1 MRAMTTVLV
10 VDDHPS
16 FLRAA
21 RVLLEASGYEVVGQ
35 AADGATALD
44 QANLL
49 RPDVVLLDVQLP
61 DLDGFEVAR
70 RLRSTDVPPVV
81 VLVSTREG
89 AEYGAQLPCPH
100 AQGFIVKSEL
110 SGARLASVINAP
122 TAEGLTPPAYDPG
135 GSDAGPRQRE
145 PAKRRDGALVRVM
158 LADDS
163 VLLREGLLRL
173 LAADGMEVTAA
184 VATGE
189 ELVAAVG
196 ASPPDVVIVDV
207 RMPPTHTDEGVRAAV
222 TIKEQHPGVGV
233 LLLSQYVETRYA
245 LELLEHGAGVGYL
258 LKDRV
263 TTVPVF
269 LDAVRRVAGGGTAV
283 DEEVVDQL
291 LRPARAPAGLARLSA
306 RERET
311 LALVAEGLSNA
322 SICERLVLSPKT
334 VESHISAIFQKL
346 DLAVDGETHRR
357 VLATLRWLQG

>member
-1 MRAMTTVLV
+1 MTTVLL

-21 RVLLEASGYEVVGQ
+21 RVLLEAAGYEVLGQ
-35 AADGATALD
+35 ASNGRTAVT
-44 QANLL
+44 QAELL
-49 RPDVVLLDVQLP
+49 QPDIVLLDIQLP

-70 RLRSTDVPPVV
+70 QLRSTPTPPLV

-89 AEYGAQLPCPH
+89 AEYGAQLPCVD

-110 SGARLASVINAP
+110 SGPRFAAVLDGSVP
-122 TAEGLTPPAYDPG
+122 SGPGTP
-135 GSDAGPRQRE
+135 GPRTDDDAASECR
-145 PAKRRDGALVRVM
+145 PAGRQGGAPLRAM

-173 LAADGMEVTAA
+173 LTADGIEVTAA
-184 VATGE
+184 VETGE

-196 ASPPDVVIVDV
+196 ADPPDVVIVDV
-207 RMPPTHTDEGVRAAV
+207 RMPPTHSDEGIRAAV
-222 TIKEQHPGVGV
+222 AIKERHPDVGV
-233 LLLSQYVETRYA
+233 LLLSQYVESRYA
-245 LELLEHGAGVGYL
+245 LELMEHGAGVGYL

-263 TTVPVF
+263 TTVPMF
-269 LDAVRRVAGGGTAV
+269 LDAVRRIADGGTAV

-291 LRPARAPAGLARLSA
+291 LRPTRAPAGLQRLSA
-306 RERET
+306 REREI

-322 SICERLVLSPKT
+322 SICERLVVSPKT

-346 DLAVDGETHRR
+346 DLAMDSETHRR